1 MPRGDKSKYTDKQ
14 KRQAEHIEEGY
25 EERGVPEEEAERRA
39 WATVNKM
46 TGGGKKSGSGR
57 GQKVNKAPAQERR
70 PQGWVRP
77 RPRVHS
83 PSAPPPRRRRPRPAS
98 VGLLLAVD
106 GDTAAIYSGRSHDDS
121 QTVSRKRDFEKT
133 PEPPS
138 QPIPKRQRAR
148 HQPIFVVQEH
158 HASRLHYDFRLEADG
173 VLKSWAVPK
182 GPSTDPTQKRLAVQ
196 VEDHPLAYAA
206 FTGTIPE
213 GQYGAG
219 KVTIWDQ
226 GTYDNLLAD
235 KPVPQTV
242 TEGIE
247 AGRLEFA
254 LHGKKLQG
262 QFALIR
268 MRGQGRARS
277 IGSS

>member
-1 MPRGDKSKYTDKQ
+1 MALTRYRD
-14 KRQAEHIEEGY
+14 
-25 EERGVPEEEAERRA
+25 
-39 WATVNKM
+39 
-46 TGGGKKSGSGR
+46 
-57 GQKVNKAPAQERR
+57 
-70 PQGWVRP
+70 
-77 RPRVHS
+77 
-83 PSAPPPRRRRPRPAS
+83 
-98 VGLLLAVD
+98 
-106 GDTAAIYSGRSHDDS
+106 
-121 QTVSRKRDFEKT
+121 KRDFAQT
-133 PEPPS
+133 PEPPPT
-138 QPIPKRQRAR
+138 QKRKGGR

-182 GPSTDPTQKRLAVQ
+182 GPSMDPAQKRLAVR
-196 VEDHPLAYAA
+196 VEDHPLAYAT

-219 KVTIWDQ
+219 TVTIWDE
-226 GTYDNLLAD
+226 GTYDNVLAD

-247 AGRLEFA
+247 AGHLEFA

-268 MRGQGRARS
+268 IRGKA
-277 IGSS
+277 